1 MKTNLI
7 FIALALFV
15 ATLTARADQTKV
27 DVTERMQD
35 AAKVLNEL
43 TQAPDKGIPDEVFKS
58 AKCVAVI
65 PSMLK
70 GGFIFGAKHGR
81 GVATCRLPN
90 GDWSAPAFF
99 TITGGSWGAQIGVE
113 DVQLVIMVMN
123 EQGMRHLLQDKFQME
138 GSAAAAVGPVGRN
151 ASAGTDWKLET
162 DFLTYS
168 RAKGLFA
175 GIDLSGSWIERD
187 KDSTIAM
194 YNTDRSNTDLL
205 TGQTAPPPEAHVFLA
220 AVHDSE
226 LHRRE
231 NAQNR

>member
-1 MKTNLI
+1 MKIKLI
-7 FIALALFV
+7 LIGLALFV

-35 AAKVLNEL
+35 AAKALDEL
-43 TQAPDKGIPDEVFKS
+43 AQAPDKGIPDQVFKS

-90 GDWSAPAFF
+90 GDWSAPPFF
-99 TITGGSWGAQIGVE
+99 TITGGSWGAQIDVE

-123 EQGMRHLLQDKFQME
+123 EQGMRRLMEDKFQME
-138 GSAAAAVGPVGRN
+138 GSAAAAAGPVGRN
-151 ASAGTDWKLET
+151 ASAGTDWKLDA
-162 DFLTYS
+162 DFLSYS

-187 KDSTIAM
+187 KDSTMAM
-194 YNTDRSNTDLL
+194 YGADRSNTDLL
-205 TGQTAPPPEAHVFLA
+205 TGQTAPPPEARVFLA

-226 LHRRE
+226 LHRRD
-231 NAQNR
+231 NA